1 MKKTITPILMGVIL
15 SLYVCLLEREIMFLM
30 IAGEFFFLDL
40 QTVIHDKNNSW
51 KQPFYILTL
60 TG

>member
-30 IAGEFFFLDL
+30 LAGLDL
-40 QTVIHDKNNSW
+40 QTVIHDKNNIW
-51 KQPFYILTL
+51 K
-60 TG
+60 